1 MEIFDIYD
9 WGCAEWLWLLLVCPV
24 VLAIYWALTYLR
36 RYKLRKFGNP
46 ETIRELMPNYS
57 SGRGWLK
64 VSLFV
69 AALALLIIAL
79 ARPRIGS
86 KLASTEVEGREVMLV
101 VDVSNSMLADDVKPS
116 RIARTQYSIEQMLK
130 VMKGD
135 GIGIVAFAEEPR
147 VVLPVRADYRSVAS
161 KLKSLT
167 PSLIENQGTNI
178 GAAIE
183 AAALNFSSASAK
195 SKSRV
200 MIIISDGEAHD
211 SAAVEAAKR
220 CADSGITICAI
231 GIGNPAGVPLTIDGE
246 FIEDDEGNYVVTK
259 LNEELMQE
267 IASVGNGAY
276 VRSSNEEFGLN
287 TILKHLDEM
296 ETSTISIKYVEYKE
310 YFQWF
315 VGAALLILAI
325 EALILPRRNPRLKG
339 IHLFDR
345 ENNK

>member
-1 MEIFDIYD
+1 
-9 WGCAEWLWLLLVCPV
+9 
-24 VLAIYWALTYLR
+24 
-36 RYKLRKFGNP
+36 
-46 ETIRELMPNYS
+46 
-57 SGRGWLK
+57 
-64 VSLFV
+64 
-69 AALALLIIAL
+69 
-79 ARPRIGS
+79 
-86 KLASTEVEGREVMLV
+86 
-101 VDVSNSMLADDVKPS
+101 
-116 RIARTQYSIEQMLK
+116 MLK

-195 SKSRV
+195 NKSRV

-246 FIEDDEGNYVVTK
+246 FIEDEEGNYVVTK